1 MTSRSFL
8 SFFLSCFPSHSPGV
22 QTKGSASCGSWL
34 CHPGAGSPDERVG
47 PVPPGDPALLGDSSA
62 LAPFRKSGTR
72 VPRRGRPR
80 RPAFHLGLGTEVG
93 WPVGNRSLFVPQ
105 DWGAQADGR

>member
-34 CHPGAGSPDERVG
+34 CHPDERVG
-47 PVPPGDPALLGDSSA
+47 PVLPGDPALLGDSSA
-62 LAPFRKSGTR
+62 LAPCRKSRTR
-72 VPRRGRPR
+72 APRLGRLR
-80 RPAFHLGLGTEVG
+80 RPAFHLGLGTEAG
-93 WPVGNRSLFVPQ
+93 WPGGNRNLFVPQ
-105 DWGAQADGR
+105 DWGAQTDGR